1 MSMTFPAA
9 IMPRGSL
16 VPAFAS
22 PKSHRNEAVIMSPI
36 EVKIEDG
43 IATVCIN
50 RPERKNALSV
60 AATNG
65 LTDAWEQIEAD
76 DSVRVAILTSAD
88 CGVFCAGLD
97 LKEATQ
103 IARDEGV
110 DILTKMRDPFHETM
124 RACKKPVIAAMT
136 GSLMAGGMMLT
147 LNCDLRV
154 GLKGT
159 RVGITEV
166 KIGRGSPWAAPA
178 LSMLPQPILMEIVLT
193 GDLMPIER
201 LHDYGFTNYLEDTPD
216 AVRARAQD
224 LAERIASAAPLSVV
238 AAKAS
243 VRATMDLGCAAGL
256 EEGKRLHEVV
266 YASNDAIEGPK
277 AFAEKRAPVWTGT

>member
-1 MSMTFPAA
+1 M
-9 IMPRGSL
+9 
-16 VPAFAS
+16 
-22 PKSHRNEAVIMSPI
+22 NPI
-36 EVKIEDG
+36 EVTVEEG

-65 LTDAWEQIEAD
+65 LTEAWERVEAD
-76 DSVRVAILTSAD
+76 NAIRVAILTSAD
-88 CGVFCAGLD
+88 CGVFSAGLD

-103 IARDEGV
+103 IARAEGV

-124 RACKKPVIAAMT
+124 RACKKPIIAAMT

-159 RVGITEV
+159 KVGITEV
-166 KIGRGSPWAAPA
+166 KIGRGSPWASPA
-178 LSMLPQPILMEIVLT
+178 LSMLPQPVLMEIVLT
-193 GDLMPIER
+193 GDLFPIER
-201 LHDYGFTNYLEDTPD
+201 LHEYGFTNYIEDTPD
-216 AVRARAQD
+216 AVRARARD
-224 LAERIASAAPLSVV
+224 LATRIAKGAPLSVI

-243 VRATMDLGCAAGL
+243 VRATMDLGCAGGL
-256 EEGKRLHEVV
+256 EEGRRLHEVV

-277 AFAEKRAPVWTGT
+277 AFAEKREPVWTGT

>member
-1 MSMTFPAA
+1 MNFPAA
-9 IMPRGSL
+9 NMMSRGN
-16 VPAFAS
+16 FALGLS
-22 PKSHRNEAVIMSPI
+22 KENEAGIMSPI
-36 EVKIEDG
+36 DVKIEDG

-65 LTDAWEQIEAD
+65 LTDAWERIEAD
-76 DSVRVAILTSAD
+76 DSVRAAILTSAD
-88 CGVFCAGLD
+88 CGVFSAGLD

-103 IARDEGV
+103 IKRDEGV
-110 DILTKMRDPFHETM
+110 DILSKMRDPFHETM
-124 RACKKPVIAAMT
+124 RACKKPIIAAMT

-159 RVGITEV
+159 KVGITEV
-166 KIGRGSPWAAPA
+166 KIGRGSPWASPA

-201 LHDYGFTNYLEDTPD
+201 LHDYGFTNYLEETPD
-216 AVRARAQD
+216 AVRSRALELAR
-224 LAERIASAAPLSVV
+224 RIASAAPLSVI
-238 AAKAS
+238 AAKGS
-243 VRATMDLGCAAGL
+243 VRATMDLGCAGGL

-277 AFAEKRAPVWTGT
+277 AFAEKRRPVWTGT

>member
-1 MSMTFPAA
+1 
-9 IMPRGSL
+9 
-16 VPAFAS
+16 
-22 PKSHRNEAVIMSPI
+22 MSPI
-36 EVKIEDG
+36 DVKIEDG

-65 LTDAWEQIEAD
+65 LTDAWEKIEAD
-76 DSVRVAILTSAD
+76 DSIRVAILTSAD
-88 CGVFCAGLD
+88 CGVFSAGLD

-124 RACKKPVIAAMT
+124 RACKKPIIAAMT

-159 RVGITEV
+159 KVGITEV
-166 KIGRGSPWAAPA
+166 KIGRGSPWASPA

-201 LHDYGFTNYLEDTPD
+201 LHEYGFTNYIEDTPD
-216 AVRARAQD
+216 AVRARAFD
-224 LAERIASAAPLSVV
+224 LAKRIASAAPLSVV
-238 AAKAS
+238 AAKGG
-243 VRATMDLGCAAGL
+243 VRATMDLGCAGGL
-256 EEGKRLHEVV
+256 KEGKRLHEVV

>member
-1 MSMTFPAA
+1 M
-9 IMPRGSL
+9 
-16 VPAFAS
+16 
-22 PKSHRNEAVIMSPI
+22 NPI
-36 EVKIEDG
+36 EVTVEEG

-50 RPERKNALSV
+50 RPEQKNALSV

-65 LTDAWEQIEAD
+65 LTEAWERVEAD
-76 DSVRVAILTSAD
+76 NAIRVAILTSAD
-88 CGVFCAGLD
+88 CGVFSAGLD

-103 IARDEGV
+103 IARAEGV

-124 RACKKPVIAAMT
+124 RACKKPIIAAMT

-159 RVGITEV
+159 KVGITEV
-166 KIGRGSPWAAPA
+166 KIGRGSPWASPA
-178 LSMLPQPILMEIVLT
+178 LSMLPQPVLMEIVLT
-193 GDLMPIER
+193 GDLFPIER
-201 LHDYGFTNYLEDTPD
+201 LHEYGFTNYIEDTPD
-216 AVRARAQD
+216 AVRARARD
-224 LAERIASAAPLSVV
+224 LATRIAKGAPLSVI

-243 VRATMDLGCAAGL
+243 VRATMDLGCAGGL

-277 AFAEKRAPVWTGT
+277 AFAEKREPVWTGT

>member
-1 MSMTFPAA
+1 M
-9 IMPRGSL
+9 
-16 VPAFAS
+16 
-22 PKSHRNEAVIMSPI
+22 NPI
-36 EVKIEDG
+36 DVKIEDG

-65 LTDAWEQIEAD
+65 LADAWDRIGAD

-88 CGVFCAGLD
+88 CGVFSAGMD
-97 LKEATQ
+97 LKEAAQ
-103 IARDEGV
+103 IKRDEGV
-110 DILTKMRDPFHETM
+110 DILTKMRDPFHDTM
-124 RACKKPVIAAMT
+124 RACRKPIIAAMT
-136 GSLMAGGMMLT
+136 GSLLAGGMMLT

-159 RVGITEV
+159 KVGITEV

-178 LSMLPQPILMEIVLT
+178 LTMLPQPILMEIVLT
-193 GDLMPIER
+193 GDLFPIER

-216 AVRARAQD
+216 AVRARAYE
-224 LAERIASAAPLSVV
+224 LARRIADLAPLSVV
-238 AAKAS
+238 AAKGS
-243 VRATMDLGCAAGL
+243 VRATMDLGCADGL

-266 YASNDAIEGPK
+266 YASNDAIEGPR

>member
-1 MSMTFPAA
+1 M
-9 IMPRGSL
+9 
-16 VPAFAS
+16 
-22 PKSHRNEAVIMSPI
+22 NPI
-36 EVKIEDG
+36 DVTVEDG
-43 IATVCIN
+43 IAKVCIN

-65 LTDAWEQIEAD
+65 LADAWDKIESD
-76 DSVRVAILTSAD
+76 NGIRVAVLTSAD

-97 LKEATQ
+97 LKEAAQ
-103 IARDEGV
+103 IAQEEGV
-110 DILTKMRDPFHETM
+110 DILSKMRDPFHETM
-124 RACKKPVIAAMT
+124 RACKKPIIAAMT

-159 RVGITEV
+159 KVGITEV

-201 LHDYGFTNYLEDTPD
+201 LHDYGFINYLEETPD
-216 AVRARAQD
+216 AVRARAFD
-224 LAERIASAAPLSVV
+224 LAKRIAGLAPLSVV
-238 AAKAS
+238 AAKGS

-256 EEGKRLHEVV
+256 KEGKRLHEVV

>member
-1 MSMTFPAA
+1 M
-9 IMPRGSL
+9 
-16 VPAFAS
+16 
-22 PKSHRNEAVIMSPI
+22 NPI
-36 EVKIEDG
+36 NVNIEDG

-65 LTDAWEQIEAD
+65 LTEAWEMIEAD
-76 DSVRVAILTSAD
+76 ENVRVAILTSAD
-88 CGVFCAGLD
+88 CGVFSAGLD
-97 LKEATQ
+97 LKEATE

-110 DILTKMRDPFHETM
+110 DILSKMRDPFHETM
-124 RACKKPVIAAMT
+124 RACKKPIIAAMT

-159 RVGITEV
+159 KVGITEV
-166 KIGRGSPWAAPA
+166 KIGRGSPWASPA
-178 LSMLPQPILMEIVLT
+178 LSMLPQPMLMEIVLT
-193 GDLMPIER
+193 GDLFPIER

-216 AVRARAQD
+216 AVRARARE
-224 LAERIASAAPLSVV
+224 LAKRIASAAPLSVM

-243 VRATMDLGCAAGL
+243 VRATMDLGCAGGL

>member
-1 MSMTFPAA
+1 M
-9 IMPRGSL
+9 
-16 VPAFAS
+16 
-22 PKSHRNEAVIMSPI
+22 NPI
-36 EVKIEDG
+36 EVTVEEG

-50 RPERKNALSV
+50 RPERKNDLSV

-65 LTDAWEQIEAD
+65 LTEAWERVEAD
-76 DSVRVAILTSAD
+76 NAIRVAILTSAD
-88 CGVFCAGLD
+88 CGVLSAGLD

-124 RACKKPVIAAMT
+124 RACKKPIIAAMT

-159 RVGITEV
+159 KVGITEV
-166 KIGRGSPWAAPA
+166 KIGRGSPWASPA
-178 LSMLPQPILMEIVLT
+178 LSMLPQPVLMEIVLT
-193 GDLMPIER
+193 GDLFPIER
-201 LHDYGFTNYLEDTPD
+201 LHEYGFTNYIEDTPD
-216 AVRARAQD
+216 AVRARARD
-224 LAERIASAAPLSVV
+224 LATRIAKGAPLSVI

-243 VRATMDLGCAAGL
+243 VRATMDLGCAGGL

-277 AFAEKRAPVWTGT
+277 AFAEKREPVWTGT

>member
-1 MSMTFPAA
+1 M
-9 IMPRGSL
+9 
-16 VPAFAS
+16 
-22 PKSHRNEAVIMSPI
+22 NPI
-36 EVKIEDG
+36 EVTVEEG

-65 LTDAWEQIEAD
+65 LTEAWERVEAD
-76 DSVRVAILTSAD
+76 NAIRVAILTSAD
-88 CGVFCAGLD
+88 CGVFSAGLD

-124 RACKKPVIAAMT
+124 RACKKPIIAAMT

-159 RVGITEV
+159 KVGITEV
-166 KIGRGSPWAAPA
+166 KIGRGSPWASPA
-178 LSMLPQPILMEIVLT
+178 LSMLPQPVLMEIVLT
-193 GDLMPIER
+193 GDLFPIER
-201 LHDYGFTNYLEDTPD
+201 LHEYGFTNYIEDTPD
-216 AVRARAQD
+216 AVRARARD
-224 LAERIASAAPLSVV
+224 LATRIAKGAPLSVI

-243 VRATMDLGCAAGL
+243 VRATMDLGCAGGL

-277 AFAEKRAPVWTGT
+277 AFAEKREPVWTGT

>member
-1 MSMTFPAA
+1 M
-9 IMPRGSL
+9 
-16 VPAFAS
+16 
-22 PKSHRNEAVIMSPI
+22 NPI
-36 EVKIEDG
+36 NVNIADG

-65 LTDAWEQIEAD
+65 LTEAWEMIEAD
-76 DSVRVAILTSAD
+76 ENVRVAILTSAD
-88 CGVFCAGLD
+88 CGVFSAGLD
-97 LKEATQ
+97 LKEATE

-110 DILTKMRDPFHETM
+110 DILSKMRDPFHETM
-124 RACKKPVIAAMT
+124 RACKKPIIAAMT

-159 RVGITEV
+159 KVGITEV
-166 KIGRGSPWAAPA
+166 KIGRGSPWASPA
-178 LSMLPQPILMEIVLT
+178 LSMLPQPMLMEIVLT
-193 GDLMPIER
+193 GDLVPIER
-201 LHDYGFTNYLEDTPD
+201 LHNYGFTNYLEDSPD
-216 AVRARAQD
+216 AVRARAHD
-224 LAERIASAAPLSVV
+224 LASRIASGAPLSVV

-243 VRATMDLGCAAGL
+243 VRATMDLGCAGGL